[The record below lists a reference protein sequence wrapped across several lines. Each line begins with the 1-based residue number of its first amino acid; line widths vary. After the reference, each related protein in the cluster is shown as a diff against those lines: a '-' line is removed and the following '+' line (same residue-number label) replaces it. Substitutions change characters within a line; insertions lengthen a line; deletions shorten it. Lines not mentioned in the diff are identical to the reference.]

1 VHEQLPVQ
9 PGSCQLLTTPFQWA
23 LWRERVTPCH
33 HTRHFAHHPTVPA
46 HWHDMPQLATQ
57 HCTSQW
63 FSGNAELS
71 ARAAKAVVQTTLPL
85 YQDPKPVSCNKT
97 ALLQACYALHL
108 LITIMPLPVCWPH
121 MKPPRQ
127 HLTTIDLHP
136 PQHNCTTNTVN
147 YMLLICRPTPTLVML
162 SGLP

>member
-1 VHEQLPVQ
+1 MSTVDNTISMGIVAGACYTMPSHK
-9 PGSCQLLTTPFQWA
+9 A
-23 LWRERVTPCH
+23 LCPPPNCASSLACH
-33 HTRHFAHHPTVPA
+33 ASELA
-46 HWHDMPQLATQ
+46 QLATQ

-63 FSGNAELS
+63 FSGNAALS